1 MASDSLRGH
10 ARAANLK
17 PAEINTLLREMVSSR
32 TDVRMSESAEADCE
46 GLSLR
51 EMREFVLTLIQRKD
65 DLEERLRRL
74 RSDYEEQ
81 TLVNEGL
88 AQRIR

>member
-1 MASDSLRGH
+1 MASDSLTGH

-32 TDVRMSESAEADCE
+32 TDVGRSESAEADCE

-65 DLEERLRRL
+65 DLEERLGRL